1 MKHTRMRAGICIGL
15 LALVALVAVGYPWM
29 RLQSTYLEYD
39 KWRTREAV
47 LREEVR
53 KLKEEIA
60 QHRQFLDRLASDPA
74 FQEAVTRKEI
84 GFAKPGEHLYHF
96 PEDGGDK
103 AP

>member
-1 MKHTRMRAGICIGL
+1 MGL
-15 LALVALVAVGYPWM
+15 LVLVAVLAVGYPWM
-29 RLQSTYLEYD
+29 RLRSTYLEYD

-60 QHRQFLDRLASDPA
+60 EHRQFLDRLASDPA
-74 FQEAVTRKEI
+74 FQEAVTRREI
-84 GFAKPGEHLYHF
+84 GLAKPNEHLYHF
-96 PEDGGDK
+96 PEGKGDE